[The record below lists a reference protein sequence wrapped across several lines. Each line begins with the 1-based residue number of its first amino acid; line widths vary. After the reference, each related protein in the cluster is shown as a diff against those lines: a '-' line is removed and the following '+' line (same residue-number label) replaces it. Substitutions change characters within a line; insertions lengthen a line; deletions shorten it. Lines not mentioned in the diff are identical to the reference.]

1 MTDYLR
7 TYGMTAHE
15 LTMTM
20 VRDVLYNTGITAT
33 AGIGTNLFLAKI
45 AMDIE
50 AKKSKPDKD
59 GVRIAAL
66 DEMTFREKLWTHRP
80 LTDFWRIGKGI
91 SQKLEA
97 MQLFTLG
104 DVARASLNP
113 YCEDRLYKTFGV
125 NAELIIDH
133 AWGWEP
139 VTVEDIR
146 QYRPSTSSISSG
158 QVLQCPYDF
167 EKGRLIVR
175 EMTELLVLDLVRKH
189 VVTKQIVLDIG
200 YDRESLEGERGRKY
214 AGPVVTDPY
223 GRKIPKAAHGT
234 GNMDGYTSST
244 HVIMSAVLDVYDR
257 VVHKDLLIR
266 RVNVTACNLVS
277 ETEIPEDKPE
287 QLDMFTDYEALKQ
300 EKKARQLAEEK
311 ERRLQNVTLAIQ
323 DKFGKNAMLKGM
335 NLMEG
340 GTADYAVTGN
350 FSGKAAKEA
359 EKYGRVNIACDS
371 TDTGHD
377 RIPAQSELKL
387 SDEAKY
393 FYYCANNT
401 VYGTE
406 WQYVPETKAPLVCDM
421 SSDILSRP
429 VDVSRFGLIYAGAQ
443 KNMAPA
449 GLTVVIL
456 DKNLAGPE
464 LPITPSVMSYKTLIK
479 ADSMLNTPPCWC
491 IYMLGLTLD
500 WLESQG
506 GVAGMEQIKRERAG
520 RVYAYLDESR
530 LFKAHARADSRSDMN
545 VTFRTGD
552 PELDAEFVK
561 GAAARGLLNLKGHKV
576 AGGMRAS
583 LYNAMPME
591 GVTALIEY
599 MKEFETKHH
608 V

>member
-1 MTDYLR
+1 MAEKVRQYVAIDAKSFYASVECVERHLNPLTTNLVVADESRTEKTICLAVSPSLKAHGISGRARLFEVIQRMKQVNRERLNAGICSGAIRRDPETRKYQFSAASFDAEAIAKDPTLEISYIVAPPRMRLYEEYSSRIYATYLKYVSSEDIIVYSIDEVFIDVTDYLR

-33 AGIGTNLFLAKI
+33 AGIGTNLFLAKV

-66 DEMTFREKLWTHRP
+66 DEMTFRERLWTHRP

-146 QYRPSTSSISSG
+146 QYRPSASSISSG

-214 AGPVVTDPY
+214 TGPVVTDPY

-287 QLDMFTDYEALKQ
+287 QLDMFTDYEALEQ

-340 GTADYAVTGN
+340 GTT
-350 FSGKAAKEA
+350 
-359 EKYGRVNIACDS
+359 IARN
-371 TDTGHD
+371 G
-377 RIPAQSELKL
+377 
-387 SDEAKY
+387 
-393 FYYCANNT
+393 
-401 VYGTE
+401 
-406 WQYVPETKAPLVCDM
+406 
-421 SSDILSRP
+421 
-429 VDVSRFGLIYAGAQ
+429 
-443 KNMAPA
+443 
-449 GLTVVIL
+449 
-456 DKNLAGPE
+456 
-464 LPITPSVMSYKTLIK
+464 
-479 ADSMLNTPPCWC
+479 
-491 IYMLGLTLD
+491 
-500 WLESQG
+500 
-506 GVAGMEQIKRERAG
+506 QIG
-520 RVYAYLDESR
+520 
-530 LFKAHARADSRSDMN
+530 
-545 VTFRTGD
+545 
-552 PELDAEFVK
+552 
-561 GAAARGLLNLKGHKV
+561 GHK
-576 AGGMRAS
+576 AGD
-583 LYNAMPME
+583 E
-591 GVTALIEY
+591 
-599 MKEFETKHH
+599 
-608 V
+608 

>member
-1 MTDYLR
+1 MAEKIRQYVAIDAKSFYASVECVERHLNPLTTNLVVADESRTEKTICLAVSPSLKAHGIPGRARLFEVIQRMKEVNRERLNAGIRSGAIRRDPETRKYQFSASSFDAEALEKDPTLEISYIVAPPRMRLYEEYSSRIYATYLKYVSSEDVIVYSIDEVFIDVTDYLR
-7 TYGMTAHE
+7 TYGMTAYE

-33 AGIGTNLFLAKI
+33 AGIGANLFLAKV

-59 GVRIAAL
+59 GVRIAVL
-66 DEMTFREKLWTHRP
+66 DEMSFREKLWTHRP
-80 LTDFWRIGKGI
+80 LTDFWRIGRGI
-91 SQKLEA
+91 SKKLEA

-104 DVARASLNP
+104 DVARASLDP
-113 YCEDRLYKTFGV
+113 FSEDRLYKTFGV

-214 AGPVVTDPY
+214 IGPVVTDPY

-340 GTADYAVTGN
+340 GTT
-350 FSGKAAKEA
+350 
-359 EKYGRVNIACDS
+359 IARN
-371 TDTGHD
+371 G
-377 RIPAQSELKL
+377 
-387 SDEAKY
+387 
-393 FYYCANNT
+393 
-401 VYGTE
+401 
-406 WQYVPETKAPLVCDM
+406 
-421 SSDILSRP
+421 
-429 VDVSRFGLIYAGAQ
+429 
-443 KNMAPA
+443 
-449 GLTVVIL
+449 
-456 DKNLAGPE
+456 
-464 LPITPSVMSYKTLIK
+464 
-479 ADSMLNTPPCWC
+479 
-491 IYMLGLTLD
+491 
-500 WLESQG
+500 
-506 GVAGMEQIKRERAG
+506 QIG
-520 RVYAYLDESR
+520 
-530 LFKAHARADSRSDMN
+530 
-545 VTFRTGD
+545 
-552 PELDAEFVK
+552 
-561 GAAARGLLNLKGHKV
+561 GHK
-576 AGGMRAS
+576 AGD
-583 LYNAMPME
+583 E
-591 GVTALIEY
+591 
-599 MKEFETKHH
+599 
-608 V
+608 

>member
-1 MTDYLR
+1 MAEKVRQYVAIDAKSFYASVECVERHLNPLTTNLVVADEGRTEKTICLAVSPSLKAHGISGRARLFEVIQRVEQVNQERLNAGIRSGAIRRDPETQKYQFSASSFDAEALEKDPTLEISYIVAPPRMRLYEEYSSRIYATYLKYVSSEDIIVYSIDEVFIDVTDYLR

-59 GVRIAAL
+59 GVRIAEL

-91 SQKLEA
+91 SKKLEA

-104 DVARASLNP
+104 DVARASLDP
-113 YCEDRLYKTFGV
+113 FSEDRLYKAFGV

-167 EKGRLIVR
+167 KKGRLIVR

-214 AGPVVTDPY
+214 TGPVVMDPY

-234 GNMDGYTSST
+234 GNIARYTSST
-244 HVIMSAVLDVYDR
+244 HTIMNAVLDVYDR
-257 VVHKDLLIR
+257 VVHKELLIR
-266 RVNVTACNLVS
+266 RVNVTACDLVS

-287 QLDMFTDYEALKQ
+287 QLDMFTDYAALKR
-300 EKKARQLAEEK
+300 EKQARQLAEEK

-323 DKFGKNAMLKGM
+323 DRYGKNAMLKGM

-340 GTADYAVTGN
+340 GTT
-350 FSGKAAKEA
+350 
-359 EKYGRVNIACDS
+359 IARN
-371 TDTGHD
+371 G
-377 RIPAQSELKL
+377 
-387 SDEAKY
+387 
-393 FYYCANNT
+393 
-401 VYGTE
+401 
-406 WQYVPETKAPLVCDM
+406 
-421 SSDILSRP
+421 
-429 VDVSRFGLIYAGAQ
+429 
-443 KNMAPA
+443 
-449 GLTVVIL
+449 
-456 DKNLAGPE
+456 
-464 LPITPSVMSYKTLIK
+464 
-479 ADSMLNTPPCWC
+479 
-491 IYMLGLTLD
+491 
-500 WLESQG
+500 
-506 GVAGMEQIKRERAG
+506 QIG
-520 RVYAYLDESR
+520 
-530 LFKAHARADSRSDMN
+530 
-545 VTFRTGD
+545 
-552 PELDAEFVK
+552 
-561 GAAARGLLNLKGHKV
+561 GHK
-576 AGGMRAS
+576 AGD
-583 LYNAMPME
+583 E
-591 GVTALIEY
+591 
-599 MKEFETKHH
+599 
-608 V
+608 

>member
-1 MTDYLR
+1 MAEKIRQYVAIDAKSFYASVECVERHLNPLTTNLVVADESRTEKTICLAVSPSLKAHGIPGRARLFEVIQRVKAVNQERLNAGIRSGAIWRDPETRKYQFSASSFDAEAIEKDPALEISYIVAPPRMRLYEEYSSRIYATYLKYVSSEDIIVYSIDEVFIDVTDYLR

-20 VRDVLYNTGITAT
+20 VRDVLYNTGVTAT

-146 QYRPSTSSISSG
+146 QYRPATSSISSG

-167 EKGRLIVR
+167 DKGRLIVR

-214 AGPVVTDPY
+214 TGPVVMDPY

-244 HVIMSAVLDVYDR
+244 HAIMSAVLDVYDR

-287 QLDMFTDYEALKQ
+287 QLDMFTDYEALEQ

-311 ERRLQNVTLAIQ
+311 ERRLQNITLAIQ

-340 GTADYAVTGN
+340 GTT
-350 FSGKAAKEA
+350 
-359 EKYGRVNIACDS
+359 IARN
-371 TDTGHD
+371 G
-377 RIPAQSELKL
+377 
-387 SDEAKY
+387 
-393 FYYCANNT
+393 
-401 VYGTE
+401 
-406 WQYVPETKAPLVCDM
+406 
-421 SSDILSRP
+421 
-429 VDVSRFGLIYAGAQ
+429 
-443 KNMAPA
+443 
-449 GLTVVIL
+449 
-456 DKNLAGPE
+456 
-464 LPITPSVMSYKTLIK
+464 
-479 ADSMLNTPPCWC
+479 
-491 IYMLGLTLD
+491 
-500 WLESQG
+500 
-506 GVAGMEQIKRERAG
+506 QIG
-520 RVYAYLDESR
+520 
-530 LFKAHARADSRSDMN
+530 
-545 VTFRTGD
+545 
-552 PELDAEFVK
+552 
-561 GAAARGLLNLKGHKV
+561 GHK
-576 AGGMRAS
+576 AGD
-583 LYNAMPME
+583 E
-591 GVTALIEY
+591 
-599 MKEFETKHH
+599 
-608 V
+608 